1 MTASGCLFGLAFG
14 DALGKP
20 TEFMT
25 VAEIR
30 GRYGP
35 GGPRED
41 ACRITGAGWIAE
53 EALATGLFCAIRHAD
68 DPISGLARAAATSGD
83 SDSIACLTGAF
94 LGAAHGLSVWP
105 TRWTERIEY
114 KDQLAAMGQCWD

>member
-1 MTASGCLFGLAFG
+1 MAASGCLFGLAFG

-30 GRYGP
+30 TRYGP
-35 GGPRED
+35 GGPRELPD
-41 ACRITGAGWIAE
+41 DP
-53 EALATGLFCAIRHAD
+53 ALATGLFCAIRHAD
-68 DPISGLARAAATSGD
+68 DPISGLARATATSGD
-83 SDSIACLTGAF
+83 SDSIACLTSAF